1 MSDLLKTDIQTDG
14 GTTPY
19 NNTSPFFN
27 LVYNKRPMGH
37 IAHLSTASLRRAVVA
52 TLIPYCGSTQPSVGG
67 GGVKSTPYQ
76 EAFR

>member
-52 TLIPYCGSTQPSVGG
+52 IVAPLNPRLGG
-67 GGVKSTPYQ
+67 GGGGGIKSTPYQ